1 MEKESDIKDR
11 KFEMKSIAR
20 KAKRLVKTVLGEDFF
35 TRVDCK
41 CNKVKFGSEYG
52 GWDIVV
58 GNIDANAIVYSFGV
72 GEDVSFDIALIK
84 RFNLVV
90 HAFDP
95 TPKSIEWVKKQG
107 FSENFVM
114 HEYGIAGYD
123 GNVSFNPPENPDHV
137 SHTILNRPA
146 TEEKSITV
154 QVKRLG
160 TIMKDLG
167 HSRIDIL
174 KMDVEGAE
182 YDVIDEINNSDIRPK
197 QFLVEFHHRFP
208 GIGIKRSKEAID
220 KIRNMGYL
228 LFSVSSTGEEFCFI
242 RRPH

>member
-1 MEKESDIKDR
+1 
-11 KFEMKSIAR
+11 
-20 KAKRLVKTVLGEDFF
+20 
-35 TRVDCK
+35 
-41 CNKVKFGSEYG
+41 
-52 GWDIVV
+52 
-58 GNIDANAIVYSFGV
+58 
-72 GEDVSFDIALIK
+72 
-84 RFNLVV
+84 
-90 HAFDP
+90 
-95 TPKSIEWVKKQG
+95 
-107 FSENFVM
+107 
-114 HEYGIAGYD
+114 
-123 GNVSFNPPENPDHV
+123 
-137 SHTILNRPA
+137 
-146 TEEKSITV
+146 
-154 QVKRLG
+154 
-160 TIMKDLG
+160 MKDLG